1 MSSFGA
7 GGRGRWAAVRV
18 VGMLAVAIQ
27 LTFLNVTPSVAAA
40 LSISPAYLTGMS
52 KAYGAPVTCTLTAV
66 ADASVNS
73 AQANTNFGTNTQ
85 LNVSPNSLAT
95 QRAFVRFDLSGCS
108 PAIAPDAIVQ
118 TASVRLTTASAVL
131 ATRTIN
137 LRSVSATWTE
147 AAITWNNQPAVA
159 ASNTSSAGVTLGQGA
174 GTVISWTATSDIQ
187 SFVAGAVA
195 DFGFRLSDSA
205 EGTPLGLA
213 LVLSS
218 REAASG
224 HPQLVVTYVNS

>member
-1 MSSFGA
+1 MSSVVP
-7 GGRGRWAAVRV
+7 GRPRRRTAIRL
-18 VGMLAVAIQ
+18 VGMLAVVIQ
-27 LTFLNVTPSVAAA
+27 LTFLNVTPAAAAA
-40 LSISPAYLTGMS
+40 LSISPAYLTAMS

-85 LNVSPNSLAT
+85 LNVSPNSLAL
-95 QRAFVRFDLSGCS
+95 QRAFVRFDLAGCS
-108 PAIAPDAIVQ
+108 PTIPADAIVQ

-159 ASNTSSAGVTLGQGA
+159 ASNTSSAGVTALQGA

-187 SFVAGAVA
+187 TFVAGAST
-195 DFGFRLSDSA
+195 DLGFRLSDSA
-205 EGTPLGLA
+205 EGNPLGLVLA
-213 LVLSS
+213 LSS

-224 HPQLVVTYVNS
+224 RPQLVVTYVK